1 MASATTET
9 TQPATDISEKM
20 EQLTQ
25 AILDNTNAT
34 ASTISVRA
42 AGEGGDVHTQINTGG
57 DESDED
63 KKDAAAK
70 KAAAKK
76 AAQKKAAAAK
86 KAAQKKAM
94 DEDDDD
100 DEKDAGDEKDAE
112 FHDGEKKDATAK
124 KIANLTAAVE
134 KLAGQQKVIM
144 DHIGSVADNQTMISA
159 KPMVDA
165 MLTARADAGATQEQ
179 LDAFS
184 RSMYGL
190 KYDEIKNR
198 YDDDMLLIASSS
210 KGGVY
215 GMQPPAAQ
223 PSAPSSLL
231 TAASLPEFGSSASA
245 PASGTL
251 EEIIG

>member
-94 DEDDDD
+94 DEDD
-100 DEKDAGDEKDAE
+100 EKDASSDEKDAE

-245 PASGTL
+245 QASGTL